1 MNGDEVLTALR
12 ADPVTAR
19 IPVLLLSADAT
30 TYSRERLLALG
41 ADDYLPKPFK
51 VAELLERVELLFR
64 AVRAPES

>member
-30 TYSRERLLALG
+30 THSRERLLALG
-41 ADDYLPKPFK
+41 ADDYLPKPFN
-51 VAELLERVELLFR
+51 VADLLQRLDLLLH
-64 AVRAPES
+64 AVRASEN